1 MKYKHVVWDWNGTL
15 VDDTWLFVDIMN
27 GVLKERNLKGITLDD
42 YRSVFDFP
50 VENYYSKLGFN
61 FSEEAFET
69 AGLDFIKVYDS
80 RKFEPKLFDDTVPTL
95 NTLKQLGCSH
105 SVLSAQNVVTL
116 KKSIS
121 HYQLDGMFEYISGLK
136 DHYAIGK
143 VEQGKNLIKHMDY
156 DSGQVAMIGDTE
168 HDYEVAEAMG
178 IKCFLMNRGHNSSKR
193 LLSRQTEVFSS
204 FSKLLEALS

>member
-1 MKYKHVVWDWNGTL
+1 M
-15 VDDTWLFVDIMN
+15 
-27 GVLKERNLKGITLDD
+27 
-42 YRSVFDFP
+42 
-50 VENYYSKLGFN
+50 
-61 FSEEAFET
+61 
-69 AGLDFIKVYDS
+69 
-80 RKFEPKLFDDTVPTL
+80 
-95 NTLKQLGCSH
+95 
-105 SVLSAQNVVTL
+105 TL

-143 VEQGKNLIKHMDY
+143 VEQGKNLIKNMDC
-156 DSGQVAMIGDTE
+156 DSGQIAMIGDTE

-178 IKCFLMNRGHNSSKR
+178 IKCFLMDRGHNSSKR